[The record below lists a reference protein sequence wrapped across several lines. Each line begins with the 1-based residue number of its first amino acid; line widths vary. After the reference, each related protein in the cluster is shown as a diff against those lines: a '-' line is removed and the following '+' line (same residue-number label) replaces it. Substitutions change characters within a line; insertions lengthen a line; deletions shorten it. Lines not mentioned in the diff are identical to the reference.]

1 MYRLIAIIFM
11 ITETL
16 THAQKSIKEKIIDK
30 EQRGSL
36 FQDFCYNDDG
46 YPDYSDYAYLDA
58 THW

>member
-1 MYRLIAIIFM
+1 M
-11 ITETL
+11 IKEKL
-16 THAQKSIKEKIIDK
+16 THAQEEIKEKIIDK
-30 EQRGSL
+30 GYRGLL